1 MNEMLSAFPT
11 YAPWIIPIATM
22 AWVAKQISDISNAVP
37 RKLGGRSLRRL
48 RAAKE
53 TADLATLG
61 TPEHGL
67 FAERHRKEA
76 IRHAAVVQ
84 APPLTMTWVLVAI
97 GVVAG
102 AVLIVASRDDSM
114 LATFAIYNIISVG
127 PLVILEREAFK
138 TRRRIR
144 AYCAENPEGDLVAV
158 LEEMRR
164 EVSGPLL
171 GWIDSRKTR
180 SRNKIKMFVAA
191 TPIPGNRQG
200 PSFGNSASGQTE

>member
-1 MNEMLSAFPT
+1 MNEMLSTFPA

-22 AWVAKQISDISNAVP
+22 AWVAKQFSDISNAVP
-37 RKLGGRSLRRL
+37 RRIGGKSLRRL

-53 TADLATLG
+53 TADLTTPG
-61 TPEHGL
+61 TPEHKL

-76 IRHAAVVQ
+76 IRHAAMVQ
-84 APPLTMTWVLVAI
+84 APPLTVTWILVSI

-102 AVLIVASRDDSM
+102 GALMTASRDNST
-114 LATFAIYNIISVG
+114 LGTFVVYNIISVG

-144 AYCAENPEGDLVAV
+144 AYCTDNPEGDLGVV
-158 LEEMRR
+158 LKEIRG

-180 SRNKIKMFVAA
+180 NRDQSKPPV
-191 TPIPGNRQG
+191 PGNADAAKETAGAVVR
-200 PSFGNSASGQTE
+200 